1 MGQPVTVI
9 TKRTGKPNVVRFE
22 TNRALTGMAGEA
34 YVAGAEIQ
42 DDRPPDVLAK
52 RLFDHGGV
60 KRVHVAANVITLEV
74 EDPARVDEYV
84 EILEDL
90 YTYWQEGMVPEVQ
103 GS

>member
-34 YVAGAEIQ
+34 YVASEPIE

-60 KRVHVAANVITLEV
+60 KRVHVSGNVITVEV
-74 EDPARVDEYV
+74 EDPARIDEYAG
-84 EILEDL
+84 ILEDL
-90 YTYWQEGMVPEVQ
+90 YTYWQEGMVPQVE
-103 GS
+103 G

>member
-22 TNRALTGMAGEA
+22 VNRFLTGMAGEV
-34 YVAGAEIQ
+34 YVADEEIL
-42 DDRPPDVLAK
+42 DDRPPDVLAT

-60 KRVHVAANVITLEV
+60 KRVHVAGNVVTVEV
-74 EDPARVDEYV
+74 EDPARIDEYV
-84 EILEDL
+84 EILADL

-103 GS
+103 GA